1 MTNIVTKATEL
12 VYQMD
17 NDQLNQLVE
26 AVKLKRTHLARQA
39 VRAFTISD
47 AVQFTSRDGRT
58 YTGTVRK
65 VNRKYIVVD
74 TPQGSYRVPATMLTP
89 VSETA

>member
-26 AVKLKRTHLARQA
+26 AVKLKRTHLSRQA
-39 VRAFTISD
+39 VRGFNVNDS
-47 AVQFTSRDGRT
+47 VKFTSRDGRT

-74 TPQGSYRVPATMLTP
+74 TAQGGYRVPATMLTP

>member
-39 VRAFTISD
+39 VRAFSVRD

-74 TPQGSYRVPATMLTP
+74 TVRNGSYRVPATMLQML
-89 VSETA
+89 EA

>member
-1 MTNIVTKATEL
+1 MNNLVTKATAL

-26 AVKLKRTHLARQA
+26 AVKLKRTHLSRQA
-39 VRAFTISD
+39 VRAFSVRD
-47 AVQFTSRDGRT
+47 AVQFTSRDGTT
-58 YTGTVRK
+58 YTGTIRK

-74 TPQGSYRVPATMLTP
+74 TVRNGSYRVPATMLQ
-89 VSETA
+89 SLEA

>member
-1 MTNIVTKATEL
+1 MNIVTKATEL

-17 NDQLNQLVE
+17 NQQLNQLVE

-39 VRAFTISD
+39 VRSFTVGD
-47 AVQFTSRDGRT
+47 NVRFKGRSGNIVK
-58 YTGTVRK
+58 GTVRK

-74 TPQGSYRVPATMLTP
+74 TQMGGYRVPATMLEGVP
-89 VSETA
+89 A

>member
-1 MTNIVTKATEL
+1 MTNLVTEATEL

-39 VRAFTISD
+39 VKSFSIRDS
-47 AVQFTSRDGRT
+47 VQFSSRDGRS

-74 TPQGSYRVPATMLTP
+74 TPQGSYRVPATMLTQ
-89 VSETA
+89 VS

>member
-1 MTNIVTKATEL
+1 MHMTNLVTKATEL

-17 NDQLNQLVE
+17 NDQLNELVQ

-39 VRAFTISD
+39 VRSFTIGDS
-47 AVQFTSRDGRT
+47 VQFDSKSGGTVK
-58 YTGTVRK
+58 GTVRK

-74 TPQGSYRVPATMLTP
+74 TNIGGYRVPATMLEGVP
-89 VSETA
+89 A